1 MRPRTLTA
9 REERRRLAY
18 RLLQRRVPKAHIA
31 RALGVSYV
39 AVWRWEKRWRT
50 EGPASWR
57 EHEHPGSERRLSP
70 RQMRALPSILK
81 RGARARGYPTD
92 LWTLKRVA
100 EVIRKEYGIEYT
112 LSGVW
117 RVLRA
122 LGLSAQ
128 VPLRRALERD
138 EGYIRQ
144 WIREGWPEILRRAL
158 ETRATLVF
166 VDESGV
172 QTTPNVRRSWA
183 PEGVRPILRCR
194 ASREK
199 LSVISGVTLEGELYF
214 EVHRHD
220 LSGTEVIWFLE
231 QLLEEIPGRIVV
243 VWDNIGIHRSAEVA
257 TFLWMKQGRL
267 TVRRLPPY
275 APELNPDEGVWD
287 VIKNDRLGNYCPLSL
302 DELER
307 TLQQELASLKASP
320 ERVMRAIEQT
330 ELPIHSVEDFIQ
342 AGGLNVTTST

>member
-1 MRPRTLTA
+1 MG
-9 REERRRLAY
+9 REAIRRRGFQLLA
-18 RLLQRRVPKAHIA
+18 QGVPKVRIA
-31 RALGVSYV
+31 EALGVSYMTV
-39 AVWRWEKRWRT
+39 HRWSVRRREK
-50 EGPASWR
+50 GPNGWR
-57 EHEHPGSERRLSP
+57 ESARSGRPSRLSEAQ
-70 RQMRALPSILK
+70 RRELRKILTA
-81 RGARARGYPTD
+81 GARARGYPTD

-100 EVIRKEYGIEYT
+100 EVIRKEFGPRYS
-112 LSGVW
+112 LPGVW
-117 RVLRA
+117 SVVRD
-122 LGLSAQ
+122 LGFSAQ
-128 VPLRRALERD
+128 VPLRRALERN
-138 EGYIRQ
+138 EEYIRQ
-144 WIREGWPEILRRAL
+144 WIREGWPEILRHAL
-158 ETRATLVF
+158 DTRATLVF

-231 QLLEEIPGRIVV
+231 QLLEEIPGRIIV
-243 VWDNIGIHRSAEVA
+243 VWDNIGIHRCAEVA